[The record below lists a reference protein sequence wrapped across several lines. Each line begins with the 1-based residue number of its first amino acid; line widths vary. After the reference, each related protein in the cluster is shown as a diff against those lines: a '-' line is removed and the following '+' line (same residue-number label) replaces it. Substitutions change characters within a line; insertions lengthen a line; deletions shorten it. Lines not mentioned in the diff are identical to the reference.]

1 MYMWLWGRDCSSM
14 KLYLLSIHL
23 FLVTY
28 LHIIIEILY
37 LMNFGCCL
45 VRMPDVS
52 LCQQNKLWV
61 LFLLGNWEVSVCF
74 LFTWDLNSCILKY
87 IVSWTT
93 GRSWFWTWLDQ
104 ISRHCSY
111 IQWIAPSPFHYIF
124 RNCFSGAT
132 TFKAIVCLFTFWPCF
147 CIDVQN
153 FTGHDFAIWLS
164 SS

>member
-1 MYMWLWGRDCSSM
+1 MD
-14 KLYLLSIHL
+14 
-23 FLVTY
+23 
-28 LHIIIEILY
+28 
-37 LMNFGCCL
+37 FGCCL

-52 LCQQNKLWV
+52 LCHQNKLWMTREQILNDPYAWKINWV

-111 IQWIAPSPFHYIF
+111 IQWIAPSPFHCIF

-147 CIDVQN
+147 LHWCPEFCRTRFCYLAVQLVTC
-153 FTGHDFAIWLS
+153 FVYSTKRRKW
-164 SS
+164 